1 MPRPQGTRWPL
12 RTATEPRP
20 SIPFRGAGTGGSD
33 AWPVTEPA
41 ASDRLTEPRASASGT
56 GTPPGTEC
64 AQSDRLTEPR
74 PGGSDHGTHP
84 GTAPAESD
92 AVTVPLASASGTRK
106 TFSCT
111 LLALVFTGCAL
122 TGCGYIGDTQPPA
135 LNRPELVRDL
145 AAVERGSNI
154 VIQFTI
160 PKVTTEGLTIK
171 NEKDRDIELRVGPPP
186 DPFNLQTWERTS
198 DRIPVAQNKPVAHVE
213 VPASK
218 YYNKTVDIAVNVQ
231 GPGGRTMGWS
241 MFVILPVVPAL
252 PTPENLTP
260 SDTPDAIHLEW
271 RAMAPEFRIFRKL
284 PADVNWMQIA
294 TSTTPSYTDG
304 MIDYGKTYQYMLQ
317 SVRKIDS
324 TYAESELSDVKT
336 FTPTDKFPPAVPA
349 GVSAVP
355 GTRSIELVWNRST
368 EKDFAGY
375 RIYRDGKQIA
385 DGVTAPSY
393 SDRDVQPR
401 MKYSYQISAVDTA
414 GNESAKSAAVDAIIP

>member
-1 MPRPQGTRWPL
+1 MRSPL
-12 RTATEPRP
+12 GTATEP
-20 SIPFRGAGTGGSD
+20 G
-33 AWPVTEPA
+33 
-41 ASDRLTEPRASASGT
+41 ASASG
-56 GTPPGTEC
+56 
-64 AQSDRLTEPR
+64 
-74 PGGSDHGTHP
+74 
-84 GTAPAESD
+84 
-92 AVTVPLASASGTRK
+92 PL
-106 TFSCT
+106 F
-111 LLALVFTGCAL
+111 ALVFAACVL

-160 PKVTTEGLTIK
+160 PKVTTEGLAIK
-171 NEKDRDIELRVGPPP
+171 NARDREIELRVGPPP
-186 DPFNLQTWERTS
+186 VPWNLETWERTS
-198 DRIPVAQNKPVAHVE
+198 DLVPVPQDKPLAHVE

-218 YYNKTVDIAVNVQ
+218 YYDKTVDIAVNVQ

-260 SDTPDAIHLEW
+260 SDAPDAIHLEW

-284 PADVNWMQIA
+284 PADVNWAQIA
-294 TSTTPSYTDG
+294 TSTSPSYTDA
-304 MIDYGKTYQYMLQ
+304 MIDYGKTYQYMIQ
-317 SVRKIDS
+317 SVRKLGN

-336 FTPTDKFPPAVPA
+336 FTPRDKFAPAVPT

-355 GTRSIELVWNRST
+355 GTRSIELVWNRSA
-368 EKDFAGY
+368 EKDFASY
-375 RIYRDGKQIA
+375 RIYRDGKKIA

-401 MKYSYQISAVDTA
+401 MKYTYQVSAVDTA
-414 GNESAKSAAVDAIIP
+414 GNESARSAAADAVIP